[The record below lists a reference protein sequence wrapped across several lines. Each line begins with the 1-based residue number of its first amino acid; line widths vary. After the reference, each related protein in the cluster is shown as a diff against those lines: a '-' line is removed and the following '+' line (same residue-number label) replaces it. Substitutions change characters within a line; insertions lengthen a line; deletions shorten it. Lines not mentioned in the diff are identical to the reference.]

1 MGGRS
6 EDAGRDVEMLRLKV
20 TSSHFT
26 FRKARNEGARGGR
39 GHGELVLRGEHAVD
53 PSRPPHARPP
63 PAPPPPMSSILFLAL
78 EPRGTEALCTTT
90 TVPLHDGATTARAP
104 RAHPTDR
111 PHSH

>member
-26 FRKARNEGARGGR
+26 FAQGSERTRAEGGGR
-39 GHGELVLRGEHAVD
+39 GELVLRRWHAVD
-53 PSRPPHARPP
+53 PPPTSRPPHARP
-63 PAPPPPMSSILFLAL
+63 APPMRSILFLAL
-78 EPRGTEALCTTT
+78 EPRGNEVLCTTT

-104 RAHPTDR
+104 RVHPTDR